1 MPAARLRWG
10 DPDGGDG
17 GVSVGIGK
25 EAENQVAE
33 IRGLRGRLEIPLELA
48 GGELVAM
55 AAAVSGSASGE
66 LRLTQRR
73 GDDQLSPGY
82 TIRVG

>member
-1 MPAARLRWG
+1 
-10 DPDGGDG
+10 
-17 GVSVGIGK
+17 
-25 EAENQVAE
+25 
-33 IRGLRGRLEIPLELA
+33 
-48 GGELVAM
+48 M